1 MSRLYIEDI
10 SKNIPPTAVREEA
23 REVLLEIQEVLT
35 IYRSAIKEL
44 NTKLEVLSDE
54 FQSKQTRSPISYI
67 KFRVKTPQSIMEK
80 LERRGYPLSLL
91 SATENLHDI
100 AGVRVICPFIDDIYR
115 ITKMLAQ
122 QSDLKILKVTD
133 YMKSPKPNGYRS
145 FHLIVELPVFFSD
158 GPIRVKVELQIRTI
172 AMDFW
177 ASLEH
182 QLHYKDRHEIPQDIV
197 DELTDCAEVIAQTD
211 ERMQSI
217 HDAVA
222 QYRDDMDF

>member
-10 SKNIPPTAVREEA
+10 SKNMPAPAVREEA
-23 REVLLEIQEVLT
+23 EEILHELQEVLT

-44 NTKLEVLSDE
+44 NTKLEVLNDE
-54 FQSKQTRSPISYI
+54 FQSKRKRSPISYI
-67 KFRVKTPQSIMEK
+67 KYRVKTPQSIMEK

-100 AGVRVICPFIDDIYR
+100 AGIRVICPFIDDIYR
-115 ITKMLAQ
+115 ITDMLTKQ
-122 QSDLKILKVTD
+122 NDMRILKVRD
-133 YMKSPKPNGYRS
+133 YIKNPKPNGYRS
-145 FHLIVELPVFFSD
+145 FHLIIEIPVCFSD
-158 GPIRVKVELQIRTI
+158 GPMRVKVELQIRTI

-182 QLHYKDRHEIPQDIV
+182 QLHYKDRHEIPREIV
-197 DELTDCAEVIAQTD
+197 DELTDCATDIARTD
-211 ERMQSI
+211 QRMQSI

-222 QYRDDMDF
+222 EYRDDMDF